1 MQMQPSL
8 EFISNYGL
16 EEVAAPVHLADVF
29 AVFAA
34 RPGSL
39 VHRIQPLLMV
49 LLLHLTLPGLR
60 LLSLRVPDGIFKTS

>member
-16 EEVAAPVHLADVF
+16 EEVAAPVHFADVF
-29 AVFAA
+29 AVFAG

-49 LLLHLTLPGLR
+49 LLLHLTLPGL
-60 LLSLRVPDGIFKTS
+60 LSLRVPDGIFETS